1 MDSNSSKLDSNSW
14 NWTVTVGNW
23 TVIVQ
28 SWTVTVENW
37 TITVQC
43 LDSNGRLSREYYIY
57 KNIKELSHTNTCT
70 LRY

>member
-1 MDSNSSKLDSNSW
+1 MSVQTVTVE
-14 NWTVTVGNW
+14 NWTVT
-23 TVIVQ
+23 VQ

-37 TITVQC
+37 IVIVQC
-43 LDSNGRLSREYYIY
+43 LDSNCKLSREYYIY

>member
-1 MDSNSSKLDSNSW
+1 MDINSSKLDSNSW
-14 NWTVTVGNW
+14 KLDSNGWTL
-23 TVIVQ
+23 IVQ

-37 TITVQC
+37 TVTVQY

-57 KNIKELSHTNTCT
+57 KNRKELSHTNTWT